1 MTFFCTTR
9 ILRVVGRQSMR
20 QSTDFLLIY
29 WHNKKK
35 QVK

>member
-1 MTFFCTTR
+1 MTFFCATR
-9 ILRVVGRQSMR
+9 ILRVIGRQSIR
-20 QSTDFLLIY
+20 QLTDFLLIF